1 MNDNTSLN
9 YMQAVEE
16 GKQKGT
22 IGRKIQELDKSILWN
37 EGSQTGQSSSNDGL
51 YYTTPK
57 GQFYLG
63 LSEEVLR
70 TKTLRNLKGK
80 IQLIFTSPPF
90 PLNRKKKYGNLQG
103 SEYASRL
110 SSFAPLFSEFLT
122 PDGSIVIELGNAWN
136 SGFPTVSTL
145 PMEALLA
152 FKKAGDLHL
161 CQEFI
166 CYNPARLPTPAQWVT
181 IERIRVKDA
190 FTRLWWFS
198 QSPRPK
204 ADNRQVLVEYSVAMK
219 KLLKSKKYNPGRR
232 PSEHVIGEQSFLRD
246 NDGAIAPNV
255 IIAANTSSS
264 DSYLDYCKE
273 NGLEHH
279 PARMPVDL
287 AEFFVNFL
295 TKKNDWVMDPF
306 AGSNVTGAVAE
317 KLGRRWISIEP
328 NEEYA
333 KGSIGR
339 FVKNGI
345 EVNVSEMISEGEL
358 ND

>member
-1 MNDNTSLN
+1 
-9 YMQAVEE
+9 MQAVEE

>member
-1 MNDNTSLN
+1 MIQDRK
-9 YMQAVEE
+9 VR
-16 GKQKGT
+16 
-22 IGRKIQELDKSILWN
+22 GRDAF
-37 EGSQTGQSSSNDGL
+37 QTNPRFSTDDGL

-57 GQFYLG
+57 GRFYLG
-63 LSEEVLR
+63 LSEEVLQ
-70 TKTLRNLKGK
+70 TPSLKNLKGK

-103 SEYASRL
+103 SEYASWL

-136 SGFPTVSTL
+136 PGFPTVSTL

-152 FKKAGDLHL
+152 FKEIGNFHL

-181 IERIRVKDA
+181 IERIRAKDA

-204 ADNRQVLVEYSVAMK
+204 ADNRQALKEYSPAMK
-219 KLLKSKKYNPGRR
+219 KLLKNGKYNSGRR

-246 NDGAIAPNV
+246 NGGAIAPNV

-264 DSYLDYCKE
+264 DSYLEYCRE

-279 PARMPVDL
+279 PSRMPADL

-295 TKKNDWVMDPF
+295 AETDDWIMDPF

-317 KLGRRWISIEP
+317 RLGRRWISIEP

-339 FVKNGI
+339 FVKAGI
-345 EVNVSEMISEGEL
+345 ETEVFKNNLETPNG
-358 ND
+358 

>member
-1 MNDNTSLN
+1 MIGRLSHMRGDGESK
-9 YMQAVEE
+9 EE
-16 GKQKGT
+16 GKN
-22 IGRKIQELDKSILWN
+22 GRIITKLNENMIWN
-37 EGSQTGQSSSNDGL
+37 ESPQIKHTSQSDDGL
-51 YYTTPK
+51 YYSTPK
-57 GQFYLG
+57 GRFYLG
-63 LSEEVLR
+63 LSEEVLSKR
-70 TKTLRNLKGK
+70 SLKNLKGK

-103 SEYASRL
+103 SEYASWL
-110 SSFAPLFSEFLT
+110 SSFATLLSEFLA

-136 SGFPTVSTL
+136 PGYPTISTL
-145 PMEALLA
+145 PLEAFLK
-152 FKKAGDLHL
+152 FKETGNFHL

-166 CYNPARLPTPAQWVT
+166 CFNPARLPSPAQWVT

-204 ADNRQVLVEYSVAMK
+204 ADNRQVLKEYSPAMK
-219 KLLKSKKYNPGRR
+219 KLLKTGKYNSGRR

-264 DSYLDYCKE
+264 DSYLEYCKE
-273 NGLEHH
+273 NCLEHQ
-279 PARMPVDL
+279 PSRMPADL
-287 AEFFVNFL
+287 ASFFVNFL
-295 TKKNDWVMDPF
+295 TDKNDWVMDPF

-317 KLGRRWISIEP
+317 RLGRRWISIEP

-339 FVKNGI
+339 FVKGGI
-345 EVNVSEMISEGEL
+345 ETEVFKN
-358 ND
+358 